1 MPRKLKVVNLEPKQE
16 ENNDIAVVNEIV
28 VEDVKEEIKTAASQE
43 TPIVSLE
50 QTYESTPNNEVKEEV
65 KHEVKEEVTQEQT
78 PKQKVKISNL
88 VACPRCGRYMK
99 QNTLDF
105 HHDKVCKS
113 RSEEFIP
120 KALKNTKLKAEN
132 IKHIVKEAMDI
143 IEKERPKKIEKV
155 ETSIKEAESIHVTKP
170 IEKAPERVSSVPP
183 VRKLSPIQERPLYN
197 DLRRERME
205 KKINTI
211 NSLKLF

>member
-16 ENNDIAVVNEIV
+16 ENNDIEVVNEIV
-28 VEDVKEEIKTAASQE
+28 VEDVKEEIKTEE
-43 TPIVSLE
+43 TPLVSLE
-50 QTYESTPNNEVKEEV
+50 VNTPNNEVKEEV
-65 KHEVKEEVTQEQT
+65 KHEEKALETQEQP

-88 VACPRCGRYMK
+88 VACPRCNRYMK

-132 IKHIVKEAMDI
+132 IKHIVKEAIEI
-143 IEKERPKKIEKV
+143 IEKEKPKKIEKV
-155 ETSIKEAESIHVTKP
+155 EPVVKEEPKP